1 MTLKPEG
8 TEEEGVLQ
16 LARGTKFLWEFIF
29 VDWRFFVFLQELIFA
44 IKTD

>member
-16 LARGTKFLWEFIF
+16 LARGTKCLWEFIF